1 VSGALG
7 RRRPRRRTDAASAIV
22 EVTWLTILLLVP
34 LVYLVLS
41 VFEVQR
47 AAFGVTT
54 ASRAAGRAFVLAPDQ
69 VTGQARAAQAAA
81 VALRDQGLT
90 LSRGGM
96 VVTCEPDPRACLQPG
111 SVVVVSLGLD
121 VALPLLPDV
130 LGGQTPSVHVSS
142 THRSSYGTFREAR
155 P

>member
-1 VSGALG
+1 VTVRARVERG
-7 RRRPRRRTDAASAIV
+7 SAVV

-47 AAFGVTT
+47 AAFAVTS
-54 ASRAAGRAFVLAPDQ
+54 ASRAAGRALVLAPDQ
-69 VTGQARAAQAAA
+69 ESGRARAAEAAG
-81 VALRDQGLT
+81 VALHDQGLPMPAGS
-90 LSRGGM
+90 LS
-96 VVTCEPDPRACLQPG
+96 VTCEPDPQSCLQPG

-121 VALPLLPDV
+121 VALPLVPDFF
-130 LGGQTPSVHVSS
+130 GGQTPSIRVSS
-142 THRSSYGTFREAR
+142 THRAPYGTFREAR